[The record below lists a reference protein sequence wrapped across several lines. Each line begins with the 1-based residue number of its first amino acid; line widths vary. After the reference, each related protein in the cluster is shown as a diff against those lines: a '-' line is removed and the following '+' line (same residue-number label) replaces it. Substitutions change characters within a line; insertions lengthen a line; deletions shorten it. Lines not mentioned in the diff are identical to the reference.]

1 MEAAAAAA
9 AEAYAPRWRC
19 PYLGFVLD
27 SSLSKAPTDGRLL
40 AASSSKICNLFYR
53 RSSERLTSTCATYDT
68 SITCYMMLVAGVAL
82 TAISRDHV
90 SNLVKIIMSCRF
102 S

>member
-68 SITCYMMLVAGVAL
+68 SITCYMMLVAVVAL
-82 TAISRDHV
+82 TAISRE
-90 SNLVKIIMSCRF
+90 
-102 S
+102 